1 MEWQAPAV
9 VLDARP
15 LGESGAVVSLLT
27 EALGR
32 HAGLAKGGASRAQA
46 PVWQRGNLVE
56 ARWVARL
63 PEQLGSLTGEL
74 VHPAA
79 ALAMEEPL
87 ALALLS
93 AACAVAEA
101 ALPERVPH
109 PRCFQGLVSLVA
121 RLSQG
126 AGDGA
131 GQGAGQAAALLPDYV
146 RWEAAL
152 LGELGYGLDLGRCA
166 ATGTAE
172 ELVFVSPRTGR
183 AVSAAAGAP
192 WRDRLLPLPPY
203 LLGQSAGEGPA
214 DWLAGLRL
222 TGHFLARDVFA
233 ERPEGLP
240 QARALLQDRVAR
252 RVPPGPV
259 LAEDVAESGRTR

>member
-15 LGESGAVVSLLT
+15 LGESGAVISLLT
-27 EALGR
+27 ERHGR

-63 PEQLGSLTGEL
+63 PEQLGSVTGEL

-79 ALAMEEPL
+79 ALALEDPL

-101 ALPERVPH
+101 ALPEREPH
-109 PRCFQGLVSLVA
+109 PRCFQGLVSLIA
-121 RLSQG
+121 RL
-126 AGDGA
+126 
-131 GQGAGQAAALLPDYV
+131 GQGAGPLLADYV
-146 RWEAAL
+146 RWEAEL
-152 LGELGYGLDLGRCA
+152 LGELGYGLDLARCA
-166 ATGTAE
+166 ATGGTE
-172 ELVFVSPRTGR
+172 DLTWVSPRTGR
-183 AVSAAAGAP
+183 AVSAAAGEP
-192 WRDRLLPLPPY
+192 WRDRLLPLPRF
-203 LLGQSAGEGPA
+203 LLGQSSGEGPA
-214 DWLAGLRL
+214 EWLAGLRL

-233 ERPEGLP
+233 ERPGGLP
-240 QARALLQDRVAR
+240 QARAMLQDRVAGMLPAAAGSR
-252 RVPPGPV
+252 PG
-259 LAEDVAESGRTR
+259 